1 MIRERE
7 ESQANGIVF
16 AIKEDKL
23 YLRTIIDHLY
33 DGMLGIRRRAEQA
46 SLSSPEILPSAG
58 YAIQ

>member
-33 DGMLGIRRRAEQA
+33 DGMLGIQRRTEEA
-46 SLSSPEILPSAG
+46 SLSSPEILSSAG